1 MQETDTRA
9 AETSFCLPPD
19 GGTLAGAQ
27 QREGGGEERHEAAHA
42 AKRVK
47 ATRNQ
52 FSTIKESIY
61 LTELANWRLT
71 AGAAAL
77 GSVRFGF
84 VATRLQLRLWA
95 SASSGASSRC
105 KAGIIMRACVVVAR
119 LPRECTHNIHFYIQ
133 ATCT

>member
-84 VATRLQLRLWA
+84 VATRLQLRLRLQLQVGQQPLQGGYYYA
-95 SASSGASSRC
+95 SMCCGGPPPL
-105 KAGIIMRACVVVAR
+105 AG
-119 LPRECTHNIHFYIQ
+119 
-133 ATCT
+133 

>member
-1 MQETDTRA
+1 MGALWQGLNSVRA
-9 AETSFCLPPD
+9 
-19 GGTLAGAQ
+19 
-27 QREGGGEERHEAAHA
+27 GERREAAHA

-84 VATRLQLRLWA
+84 VATRLQLRLRLQLQVGQA
-95 SASSGASSRC
+95 A
-105 KAGIIMRACVVVAR
+105 VAR
-119 LPRECTHNIHFYIQ
+119 RVLLCEHVLWWPAPLAGCTLVSALTISTSIYKRLVHKY
-133 ATCT
+133 